1 MVEGET
7 ENYGADGA
15 AIAPKTILKVM
26 TLLLTERIILKTS
39 NKQISKQRLSYLCHV
54 AKNLYN
60 EANYI
65 IRQKFLNEKK
75 WVRYNE
81 IYKIIK
87 NSENYKIL
95 PAQTAQQILRILDNN
110 WKAFF
115 KSMKIWKKSPKKF
128 LSRPKIPAY
137 KRKDG
142 EFILVFTSQQIR
154 LKENYLY
161 FPKKTKLKPIK
172 TRISE
177 KIHQVRIIPNG
188 IVYIL
193 EIIYE
198 KREIDLRISKE
209 NVLGMDLGLNNLITI
224 ADTVSPDTYIIKGG
238 VVKSINQFYN
248 KLLAK
253 YNSKRKYGFMTKIR
267 KMTLKRDDKINDFF
281 HKVSRKIIN
290 YCILKNIGTI
300 IIGYNKKWK
309 NGIKLGKVNN
319 QNFVQVPFWKLI
331 NMIRYK
337 GKLVGIKVIQVYE
350 SYTSKCSF
358 LDNEPVK
365 KHKKYMGRRISRGLF
380 KASNGRIINADVNA
394 AFNIIRKIV
403 PEFTVEKV
411 DVKKITP
418 RSIIIK

>member
-1 MVEGET
+1 
-7 ENYGADGA
+7 
-15 AIAPKTILKVM
+15 
-26 TLLLTERIILKTS
+26 
-39 NKQISKQRLSYLCHV
+39 V

-142 EFILVFTSQQIR
+142 EFILVFTNQQIR

-177 KIHQVRIIPNG
+177 KIHQVRIIPKG

-198 KREIDLRISKE
+198 KREIDMILNKE

-224 ADTVSPDTYIIKGG
+224 ADTVSSDTYIIKGG

-253 YNSKRKYGFMTKIR
+253 YNSYGFMTKIR
-267 KMTLKRDDKINDFF
+267 KITLKRNNKINDFF

-300 IIGYNKKWK
+300 VIGYNKKWK
-309 NGIKLGKVNN
+309 NRIKLGKVNN

-394 AFNIIRKIV
+394 AFNMIRKIV